1 MSTYAPARPTAG
13 RPVRDGLERLL
24 GVLPAVPSPRRA
36 RRTEAPGVDLCL
48 PVPHDPRQLGP
59 LRREVRRALD
69 RSAVPEHAADEAVLV
84 VSELVTNAV
93 THGTSPAELR
103 LVLGRESH
111 GLRVEVTDAGPAP
124 CGDREGVPPDE
135 HGRGL
140 PIVAALASDHGV
152 SVRPGGTTCWADL
165 PLDRPLDLPLDRPLG
180 RPLDRPRRHG
190 EDAGPIASVVP
201 ATAFS
206 LLMLVAVFAAGCL
219 LRLP

>member
-1 MSTYAPARPTAG
+1 MSTYAPARPTG
-13 RPVRDGLERLL
+13 RQVRDGLERLL
-24 GVLPAVPSPRRA
+24 GVLPAVPCPWRA
-36 RRTEAPGVDLCL
+36 RRTEAPGVDLRL

-165 PLDRPLDLPLDRPLG
+165 PLDRPLD
-180 RPLDRPRRHG
+180 RPRRHG
-190 EDAGPIASVVP
+190 EDAGPIAFVVP

-206 LLMLVAVFAAGCL
+206 LLLLVAVFAAGCL